1 MGVAV
6 PNAFWT
12 PIQHRVVRN
21 TLGYLPHLDENGVVL
36 SPLASRA
43 PIVTYI
49 SRQSGV
55 KKIDRDS
62 QEGLVKALTELEQE
76 GVCELHVV
84 AMEKTTFSEQLAI
97 IAKTTVCACRAILRS
112 ARSLLQDNDRN
123 TWYRINGMDNPTTYM
138 VELTKN
144 S

>member
-21 TLGYLPHLDENGVVL
+21 TLGYLPHLDENGAVL

-62 QEGLVKALTELEQE
+62 QEALVKALTELEQE

-97 IAKTTVCACRAILRS
+97 IAKTTVCASRVILRN
-112 ARSLLQDNDRN
+112 ARSLLQDHDRN
-123 TWYRINGMDNPTTYM
+123 TWYRIDGMYNSTSYM
-138 VELTKN
+138 VRAY
-144 S
+144 

>member
-6 PNAFWT
+6 PNVFWT

-21 TLGYLPHLDENGVVL
+21 TLGYLPRLDDDGVVI

-97 IAKTTVCACRAILRS
+97 IAKTTVRASRAILRS
-112 ARSLLQDNDRN
+112 AHSLLQDHDRN
-123 TWYRINGMDNPTTYM
+123 TWYRIDGMDNFTSYKLR
-138 VELTKN
+138 VH
-144 S
+144 